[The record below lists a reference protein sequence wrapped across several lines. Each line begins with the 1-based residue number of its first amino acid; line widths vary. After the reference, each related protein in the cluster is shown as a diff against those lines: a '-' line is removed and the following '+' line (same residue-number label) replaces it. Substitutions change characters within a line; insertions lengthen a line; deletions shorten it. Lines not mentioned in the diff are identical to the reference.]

1 VTEKKKKDVLL
12 RPTPVF
18 VIDHDVV
25 RFDVPVHDAQ
35 AVAVVQSL
43 QELVQVE
50 TDVVIGKRLEW
61 IENGSASKVRQS
73 T

>member
-1 VTEKKKKDVLL
+1 M

-61 IENGSASKVRQS
+61 KENGSASQVRQS